1 MMNSSPFPNNFH
13 RSSGEFR
20 VLHNLVHM
28 VEQLERGCAE
38 HGGRKADNGLDV
50 EGRRFLLI
58 LHDPWLGNQ
67 LKHL

>member
-1 MMNSSPFPNNFH
+1 
-13 RSSGEFR
+13 
-20 VLHNLVHM
+20 M
-28 VEQLERGCAE
+28 VEQLEGGCAE